1 MTIIMAMQ
9 IRRPISSVAL
19 ISAFQLSIWAVAGPA
34 GAAAAADCLTTPG
47 SSASP
52 NSHWYYRTDRTQ
64 QRKCWYLRGADG
76 SPQDDAASTTGSV
89 PTAAPNSLENFKAFL
104 AQRGMTD
111 LSDKDVQGLY
121 SEFLTW
127 KSRPENEAKANQ

>member
-9 IRRPISSVAL
+9 IRSSISSLAL
-19 ISAFQLSIWAVAGPA
+19 ISALQVSIWAVAGPA
-34 GAAAAADCLTTPG
+34 GAAAAADCLTEPG
-47 SSASP
+47 SSAAP

-76 SPQDDAASTTGSV
+76 SPQEEALNTTGSV
-89 PTAAPNSLENFKAFL
+89 TAPAPNSIENFKAFL

-121 SEFLTW
+121 SEFLAW
-127 KSRPENEAKANQ
+127 KRLPGNEAKANQ